1 MKAKRQSPPV
11 PPEPDL
17 RPKATYLYRKP
28 LMEGEQE
35 LEDAHSVLVQL
46 PGGMRIELHYRRGD
60 GELSLSSD
68 NGRLSIEPVAANV
81 VRIGVRNL

>member
-1 MKAKRQSPPV
+1 MKKRPSPPV
-11 PPEPDL
+11 PPQPDT

-28 LMEGEQE
+28 LMKGEQE

-46 PGGMRIELHYRRGD
+46 PGGMRVELHYRRGD
-60 GELSLSSD
+60 QELSLSTE

-81 VRIGVRNL
+81 VRIGVRRI